1 MASLAGTR
9 AAGMAP
15 PLVLHYAPTPNG
27 WKVSILLEELV
38 FSGLLSRD
46 DFEVVLVDL
55 TKGDQFAEGFLR
67 VSPNG
72 RMPALEDRELGITV
86 FESAA
91 IMQYLS
97 ERCGGAFWSTAPP
110 GSAAALK
117 ERYEVTQ
124 WLFWQMAGLGPYVG
138 ARAPSSGCSEAAAA
152 RNDSPTNIFATQG
165 TSRARAR
172 PPWGA
177 LRGGCCVKRLVG

>member
-1 MASLAGTR
+1 
-9 AAGMAP
+9 MAP

-38 FSGLLSRD
+38 SAGLLARD

-55 TKGDQFAEGFLR
+55 ARGEQFAPSFLR

-72 RMPALEDRELGITV
+72 RMPALEDREQGITV

-97 ERCGGAFWSTAPP
+97 ERCGGAFWSGAPP

-117 ERYEVTQ
+117 ERYAVTQ
-124 WLFWQMAGLGPYVG
+124 WLFWQMAGLGYVARICACSAQSEPLRRHVVPTNL
-138 ARAPSSGCSEAAAA
+138 ARASDTA
-152 RNDSPTNIFATQG
+152 
-165 TSRARAR
+165 
-172 PPWGA
+172 PWPA
-177 LRGGCCVKRLVG
+177 K